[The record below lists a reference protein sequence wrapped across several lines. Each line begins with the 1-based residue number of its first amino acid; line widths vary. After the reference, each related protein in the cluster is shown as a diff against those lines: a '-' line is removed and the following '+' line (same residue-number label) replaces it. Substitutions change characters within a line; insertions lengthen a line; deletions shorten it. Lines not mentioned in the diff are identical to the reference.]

1 MFSILGL
8 GFLLGMQHALE
19 ADHVAAVTSLTSNS
33 NSPRR
38 IIAHG
43 AIWGTGHALTLMI
56 FGGAILLIG
65 FQVGETTAHWLEFAV
80 GVMLAIL
87 GGRVVI
93 SVLRERIHV
102 HFHRHADGRAH
113 IHAHSH
119 KHSSA
124 AHYSDRVHDHE
135 HTEVSIVHLFQ
146 TLVVGII
153 HGMAGTTALVVLVA
167 ASSVESVSQG
177 AIYLCLFAVGSIIGM
192 ITLTGVVVLPASLAM
207 RNTPHLSL
215 FVRSVIGVATMIIG
229 AHVMIENWV

>member
-19 ADHVAAVTSLTSNS
+19 ADHVAAVTSLTSGNS
-33 NSPRR
+33 SPRR

-43 AIWGTGHALTLMI
+43 ATWGTGHALTLVV
-56 FGGAILLIG
+56 FGGAVLLLG
-65 FQVGETTAHWLEFAV
+65 LQVGETTAHWLEFAV

-93 SVLRERIHV
+93 SVLRERIHI
-102 HFHRHADGRAH
+102 HFHRHSDGRTH

-119 KHSSA
+119 KHSSV
-124 AHYSDRVHDHE
+124 AHRSGRAHDHGHIE
-135 HTEVSIVHLFQ
+135 LSMTHFVQ
-146 TLVVGII
+146 TLVVGIV
-153 HGMAGTTALVVLVA
+153 HGMAGTTVLVVLVA

-177 AIYLCLFAVGSIIGM
+177 VIYLCLFAVGSIIGM
-192 ITLTGVVVLPASLAM
+192 VTLTGIVVFPASLAM
-207 RNTPHLSL
+207 RKTPRLSL
-215 FVRSVIGVATMIIG
+215 FVRSAIGITTIIIG